1 MDLLVR
7 LAQSCWKTAL
17 LKLWWLNTEAGQ
29 VPWEITLLSTCTHN
43 SQALHSWLVV
53 SWSCQDAHI
62 SVQSDG
68 FISWFVL
75 CLHIQGTGPKR
86 TVGLQI
92 TLILSG
98 NNDSKKKTSPR
109 DCYLISP
116 TVCCLFFCKV
126 GLCNCNEALERTMWW
141 LCERCVG
148 KWCAFY
154 TTEFIVFKP
163 IRLIIC

>member
-1 MDLLVR
+1 MDLFVR

-62 SVQSDG
+62 SVQFDG
-68 FISWFVL
+68 FISLFVL

-98 NNDSKKKTSPR
+98 NNDSKKKLAPG
-109 DCYLISP
+109 
-116 TVCCLFFCKV
+116 TVIWYHLQFAVCFSVKSDYATVMKRWKGQCDGYV
-126 GLCNCNEALERTMWW
+126 NAVLENG
-141 LCERCVG
+141 VH
-148 KWCAFY
+148 
-154 TTEFIVFKP
+154 FIQQNS
-163 IRLIIC
+163 

>member
-1 MDLLVR
+1 MDLFVR

-62 SVQSDG
+62 SVQFDG
-68 FISWFVL
+68 FISLFVL

-98 NNDSKKKTSPR
+98 NNDSKKKLAPG
-109 DCYLISP
+109 
-116 TVCCLFFCKV
+116 TVIWYHLQFAVCFSVKSDYATVMKRWKGQCDGYV
-126 GLCNCNEALERTMWW
+126 NAVLENG
-141 LCERCVG
+141 VH
-148 KWCAFY
+148 
-154 TTEFIVFKP
+154 FIQQN
-163 IRLIIC
+163 

>member
-1 MDLLVR
+1 MDLFVR

-62 SVQSDG
+62 SVQFDG
-68 FISWFVL
+68 FISLFVL

-98 NNDSKKKTSPR
+98 NNDSKKKKKKLAPGSVIWYHLQFAVCFSVKS
-109 DCYLISP
+109 DYA
-116 TVCCLFFCKV
+116 TVMKRWKGQCDGYV
-126 GLCNCNEALERTMWW
+126 NAVLENG
-141 LCERCVG
+141 VH
-148 KWCAFY
+148 
-154 TTEFIVFKP
+154 FIQQN
-163 IRLIIC
+163 